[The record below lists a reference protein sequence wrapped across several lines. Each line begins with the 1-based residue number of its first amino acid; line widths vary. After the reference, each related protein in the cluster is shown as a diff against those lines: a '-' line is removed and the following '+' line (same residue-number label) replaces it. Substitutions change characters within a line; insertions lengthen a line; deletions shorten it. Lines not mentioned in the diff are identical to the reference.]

1 MVKAVGIAGSPR
13 RDGNS
18 STLLEAALRGAASA
32 GAETARIHL
41 HELTYSGCQGC
52 ERCGTQGACVIRDAL
67 SPVHS
72 ALWLADVWLLA
83 CPIYFDGV
91 SGQMKTFFDR
101 CYWMAQ
107 ENGERRARL
116 PGRRQAAFIVT
127 SEADPYESYQAAV
140 RSLGG
145 YLSWMGDFGEV
156 QYIFAGGLGAR
167 TAAAGSP
174 DLLQQAE
181 QLGRRLVTALR
192 SDASA
197 T

>member
-1 MVKAVGIAGSPR
+1 
-13 RDGNS
+13 
-18 STLLEAALRGAASA
+18 
-32 GAETARIHL
+32 
-41 HELTYSGCQGC
+41 
-52 ERCGTQGACVIRDAL
+52 VIRDAL

-72 ALWLADVWLLA
+72 ALWLADLWLLA

-107 ENGERRARL
+107 DDGERRARL
-116 PGRRQAAFIVT
+116 PGRRRAAFIVT
-127 SEADPYESYQAAV
+127 SEAEPYESYQAAV

-156 QYIFAGGLGAR
+156 RYIFAGGLQAR
-167 TAAAGSP
+167 GAAAGSP
-174 DLLQQAE
+174 ELLRQAE
-181 QLGRRLVTALR
+181 ELGRELVTALR
-192 SDASA
+192 SEGSS